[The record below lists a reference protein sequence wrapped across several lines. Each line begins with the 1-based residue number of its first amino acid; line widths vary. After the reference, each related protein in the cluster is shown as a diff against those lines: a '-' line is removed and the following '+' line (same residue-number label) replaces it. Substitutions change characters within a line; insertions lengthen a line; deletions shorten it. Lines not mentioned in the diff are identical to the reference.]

1 MCAPF
6 YKLMRVR
13 NSRRLPAKPAVLGPC
28 RRLLIPKHDSKDVG
42 IGENLLLHNNIR
54 TVTYMS
60 IFAVIYLS
68 IIMTLSCAIP
78 TPIKLQFRDKKA
90 RSSPFSRCS
99 INYYRAVA
107 VPRHLGSARVPLYQ
121 AVSLVMHFM

>member
-6 YKLMRVR
+6 YKLIRVR
-13 NSRRLPAKPAVLGPC
+13 NSRRLPAKPAVLGPF

-54 TVTYMS
+54 TVTYTS
-60 IFAVIYLS
+60 IFPVIYLS

-78 TPIKLQFRDKKA
+78 TPIKQQFRDEKA

-99 INYYRAVA
+99 INIVLSPSLAILV
-107 VPRHLGSARVPLYQ
+107 VPAFHCIKRFH
-121 AVSLVMHFM
+121 